1 MSGDRHI
8 GLGLAIVQKIVR
20 DLVGRFTWTG
30 PVKKAR
36 SSALCFLTQGL
47 AGKNRLV
54 PLRDVKPFW
63 SILPSFDARAFHA
76 AHGPF
81 LNSRMFEAAQ
91 LAQVGANLFHC
102 IGNVIDILATAD
114 EKVVRHP
121 DRFLI
126 GGVF

>member
-1 MSGDRHI
+1 M
-8 GLGLAIVQKIVR
+8 
-20 DLVGRFTWTG
+20 VGREDAFHPPPRASISRTL
-30 PVKKAR
+30 PAR
-36 SSALCFLTQGL
+36 PGW
-47 AGKNRLV
+47 KNRLV
-54 PLRDVKPFW
+54 PLRDVEPFW

-121 DRFLI
+121 D
-126 GGVF
+126 